1 VAEISLD
8 TIEKMDVPWAGE
20 RPSIHSLVVEALGKR
35 GERQEE
41 LRIALP
47 NGEDEDSLQWAPG
60 ALDSLV
66 GAPDRSQREAKPRK
80 LVAALGAV
88 LRRPSKESAEHLY
101 SVLCEQETISIID
114 STIERVSREL
124 ADHQHAL
131 AALARRLICEAP
143 DVEPVKAGVALLG
156 ISGERMEDA
165 ELVSTIGCFE
175 EITLYSVVALRHL
188 LTEPDEAVWRL
199 ARNVHGWGRIQAVE
213 RLIDTQDPVIK
224 DWLLREG
231 FRNTIMYE
239 YLAYACA
246 VAGGLYD
253 VLAGGDPDDEVL
265 VAAGEILTALIIG
278 GPAQGMEDYEDGAGA
293 CVAYLRRLAGRPIK
307 DLSAVHAVVRI
318 KSLAEEERAERLR
331 ARRAWGAQTFFDIRA
346 HSNDILRRADVRT
359 LIDEGLSSSDDY
371 TFNGA
376 ADLAAH
382 FSIDSWPLRLA
393 RQKSRTSDQ
402 WYWLMQAQD
411 GDRIDQ
417 VLALAREQL
426 NLALI
431 GSGPTDSLGLGPDF
445 RDDLALDFVLQDMDR
460 FPGKG
465 WDLVK
470 VGLRGRTIRLR
481 HMAVKALRSW
491 GRAAWPADAMAELE
505 AAAEREPEDEVRKDL
520 QELIEGR

>member
-1 VAEISLD
+1 
-8 TIEKMDVPWAGE
+8 MDVPWRGE

-35 GERQEE
+35 GDRQEE
-41 LRIALP
+41 LRIELRLD
-47 NGEDEDSLQWAPG
+47 EDEDSLHWAPG

-80 LVAALGAV
+80 LVAALGNV
-88 LRRPSKESAEHLY
+88 LRRPSSESAAHLY

-124 ADHQHAL
+124 ADHQPAL
-131 AALARRLICEAP
+131 AALARRLICESP

-156 ISGERMEDA
+156 ISGERMEDV

-188 LTEPDEAVWRL
+188 LAEPDDAVWRL

-213 RLIDTQDPVIK
+213 RLTETQDPAIK

-231 FRNTIMYE
+231 FRNAIMYE

-246 VAGGLYD
+246 VAGGLKEA
-253 VLAGGDPDDEVL
+253 LAGEEPDDEIIA
-265 VAAGEILTALIIG
+265 AAGEILTALIIG
-278 GPAQGMEDYEDGAGA
+278 GPAQNIEDYEDGAGA
-293 CVAYLRRLAGRPIK
+293 CVAYLRRLAARPIK
-307 DLSAVHAVVRI
+307 DLNAVHAVVRI

-331 ARRAWGAQTFFDIRA
+331 ARRGWGAQTFFDIRA
-346 HSNDILRRADVRT
+346 LSNDILRRADVRS

-371 TFNGA
+371 AFNGA

-382 FSIDSWPLRLA
+382 FSIDSWPLRLE
-393 RQKSRTSDQ
+393 RQRLRTSDQ
-402 WYWLMQAQD
+402 WYWLMQTQD
-411 GDRIDQ
+411 GGRIDE

-445 RDDLALDFVLQDMDR
+445 RDDLALDFVLQDLDR

-465 WDLVK
+465 WDLMK
-470 VGLRGRTIRLR
+470 IGLRGRTIRLR
-481 HMAVKALRSW
+481 HMAIKALSAW
-491 GRAAWPADAMAELE
+491 GKAAWPAEAMAELE
-505 AAAEREPEDEVRKDL
+505 AAAEREPDEEVRRDL
-520 QELIEGR
+520 QELMGRK